1 MKGRTPALAVLA
13 TGFVLVVAAQLIAP
27 LRSPPLYDGVVIE
40 EPYRYLSPPPGQP
53 GSPTSYEQTLPLD
66 GGASPSAVAAT
77 QESPPQAQMIA
88 DTGAF
93 TLPLGTTNIV
103 ASIGAVLPPNAPSS
117 GSILGNV
124 YRFSVTNQEGTPLIA
139 STAVTIVL
147 RAPSGSIQPI
157 VARYTGSA
165 WQELQTEHAGQQ
177 DLWLANTT
185 QLGDLTLIGRST
197 SGPFGLDPILVIAG
211 GAAGAVSVLIL
222 FVVLWRTRRR
232 PVPQPVGRRSARAL
246 SRRKRGTRR

>member
-1 MKGRTPALAVLA
+1 M
-13 TGFVLVVAAQLIAP
+13 GFVLVVAAQLMAP

-53 GSPTSYEQTLPLD
+53 GSPTRYKQTLPLD
-66 GGASPSAVAAT
+66 GGASPAVVAAT
-77 QESPPQAQMIA
+77 QESPPQAQLIA

-93 TLPLGTTNIV
+93 TLPSGTTSIV
-103 ASIGAVLPPNAPSS
+103 ASIEAVPPPNAPSS

-124 YRFSVTNQEGTPLIA
+124 YRFSVTNQAGTSLAA
-139 STAVTIVL
+139 SSAVTIVL

-157 VARYTGSA
+157 MARYTGSA

-185 QLGDLTLIGRST
+185 QSGDLTLIGQST
-197 SGPFGLDPILVIAG
+197 SGPFGLDPILIVAG
-211 GAAGAVSVLIL
+211 GAAGLVSVLIL
-222 FVVLWRTRRR
+222 LVVPWRTRRR
-232 PVPQPVGRRSARAL
+232 PVRQPVGRLPARAP
-246 SRRKRGTRR
+246 SRRKRGKRR